1 LVIASHISNTP
12 STAVVPTHFHRARWL
27 FVFLPALISL
37 VVPATAWGDIYK
49 WTDEHGRINISNV
62 PPPTSG
68 KAKNIEIVL
77 KEPKPTS
84 IPDHAATSSEQALLA
99 RIDNLERQLRTQQ
112 YAPQAPAV
120 PPPTPYPSYYPSTPS
135 PPPQPNYYDSGYDA
149 GYNSGFY
156 PSNYPSYYPTY
167 YYPVAS
173 SYVVYPART
182 FVTRP
187 AFAAARGGSFRS
199 GGGHGGGHGGRR

>member
-1 LVIASHISNTP
+1 MVIASHISNTP
-12 STAVVPTHFHRARWL
+12 TTALVPKHFHRARWL

-112 YAPQAPAV
+112 YAPHRRRLRSRIITTADT
-120 PPPTPYPSYYPSTPS
+120 TPDTTAASTP
-135 PPPQPNYYDSGYDA
+135 A
-149 GYNSGFY
+149 IIRAITRLTTI
-156 PSNYPSYYPTY
+156 PSRLRMSCTP
-167 YYPVAS
+167 
-173 SYVVYPART
+173 
-182 FVTRP
+182 
-187 AFAAARGGSFRS
+187 RGLS
-199 GGGHGGGHGGRR
+199 